1 MEDVT
6 FLAIVFALASAFV
19 TALSTSVQH
28 KAAEKVPPSVRSP
41 FMVLATLAQRPL
53 WLLGQLLGLFGFG
66 FHFLALH
73 FGPIALVQ
81 PIIITGI
88 VFAVPIRSWIS
99 RTWPERPELV
109 AVIVTAGALAIF
121 LAASDPQHSSK
132 EPVGPPL
139 WLLILICYVAAWG
152 VFFASR
158 LVSGPTEKA
167 FLMGAG
173 AGVFLGMV
181 AVLIKAL
188 QVQLAAHGPMAVFT
202 TWPAYLLVLC
212 GLTGVAVNQA
222 AYRTARLSSS
232 MPVLNAVNILVGLT
246 FGYFIFN
253 ETPRTSPVALFF
265 EVVALA
271 TLCYGLWLLA
281 SYNSDV
287 DNKTASHV
295 ESRMTART
303 ARRAEARGRD

>member
-1 MEDVT
+1 MT

-28 KAAEKVPPSVRSP
+28 HAAGHVPAEVRNP
-41 FMVLATLAQRPL
+41 FHVLLLLAQRPL
-53 WLLGQLLGLFGFG
+53 WLLGQALGLLGFV

-88 VFAVPIRSWIS
+88 VFAVPIRSAIS
-99 RTWPERPELV
+99 RAWPERRELV
-109 AVIVTAGALAIF
+109 AVIVTASALAIF
-121 LAASDPQHSSK
+121 LAASNPQHSSA

-139 WLLILICYVAAWG
+139 WLLILLCYAGAWV
-152 VFFASR
+152 VFFAAR
-158 LVSGPTEKA
+158 RVGGATEKA
-167 FLMGAG
+167 FMMGIS

-181 AVLIKAL
+181 AVLIKAT
-188 QVQLAAHGPMAVFT
+188 QVEIAADGLGAVFT
-202 TWPAYLLVLC
+202 TWPAYLLTLC

-222 AYRTARLSSS
+222 AYRTARLSAS
-232 MPVLNAVNILVGLT
+232 MPVLNAVNIMVGLT

-253 ETPRTSPVALFF
+253 ETPRTSPVAIFF
-265 EVVALA
+265 EAVALA

-281 SYNSDV
+281 SYEEETDRS
-287 DNKTASHV
+287 AAAV
-295 ESRMTART
+295 ESALAARA
-303 ARRAEARGRD
+303 ARQQSKR